1 MKQKTARLISYVP
14 FLGRR
19 RCVNVEYRGR
29 VIEVFGGEYEAE
41 VLERA
46 RVYALNRGFTRTK
59 TFYIVGDT
67 FYKVGA
73 QG

>member
-1 MKQKTARLISYVP
+1 
-14 FLGRR
+14 LGRR

-29 VIEVFGGEYEAE
+29 VIEIFGGEYEAE

-46 RVYALNRGFTRTK
+46 RLYALNRGFTKTK
-59 TFYIVGDT
+59 TFYIVG
-67 FYKVGA
+67 A